1 MSTFMSAP
9 LMSQLFTMV
18 VYCCSCALA
27 FIPTNVSEWI
37 FMFIPQFAYSKALTV
52 YMSNELTKWEG
63 TYDEDSYTLI
73 GTLGWLLLDA
83 ILWLLL
89 WLYLDQVIPHGGG
102 TTQKPW
108 FPCDKG
114 YWKGEDGVVRQDPGA
129 TEMVATSSFQQAR
142 DPWLLNGQEATEA
155 AEPPEVATE
164 APPHWQPPSGRRS
177 VDEALSIQGRNSLI
191 EPVDRGMVAQ
201 ILAKNCVKVD
211 DLCVYF
217 KGIYNEEIKAV
228 DGVNFVMFPGEI
240 FALLG
245 HNGAGKSTTMS
256 AMVGLTAP
264 TKGVISA
271 FGRKVPEDLVEVRK
285 SMGFCPQHDV
295 LFPALTVVQHIE
307 LFSALAGR
315 QKSDEAEV
323 FKLVSDIGLHSRAH
337 YQVTQLSGGMKRKL
351 SVGLAFSGEPN
362 LVILDEP
369 TSGMDP
375 FSRRGLWDFLKLRR
389 QGRAMLLT
397 THFMDEAGVLGDRVA
412 IMRAGTV
419 QACGTADF
427 LKRRF
432 GCGYVLTIVME
443 ERSSSHEP
451 VRQLLGSI
459 LGHTL
464 EISGVGKEILANIPM
479 ECESQLSSCLA
490 ALSEKKV
497 ELSLATFGVSVSNLE
512 EVFLKVASG
521 DHASKQDQKEAE
533 TSFQAAMEE
542 VEAQAPQGPCFVMPN
557 PGGTVMQQMRGLL
570 ERRGSTAIRDMKT
583 FNMGCLAPVLMLVF
597 ATWIGAKI
605 VRDNKPLG
613 APGAP
618 VPIELSNLKATFA
631 STEGGMDGVDLIKES
646 TKTNYKCFTGD
657 YSGWTPQTCDVD
669 SEADRLT
676 NIPYGYLEQCKSKYK
691 YLELDCKKRWLR
703 HLLAFDELL

>member
-1 MSTFMSAP
+1 
-9 LMSQLFTMV
+9 
-18 VYCCSCALA
+18 
-27 FIPTNVSEWI
+27 
-37 FMFIPQFAYSKALTV
+37 
-52 YMSNELTKWEG
+52 
-63 TYDEDSYTLI
+63 
-73 GTLGWLLLDA
+73 
-83 ILWLLL
+83 
-89 WLYLDQVIPHGGG
+89 
-102 TTQKPW
+102 
-108 FPCDKG
+108 
-114 YWKGEDGVVRQDPGA
+114 
-129 TEMVATSSFQQAR
+129 
-142 DPWLLNGQEATEA
+142 
-155 AEPPEVATE
+155 
-164 APPHWQPPSGRRS
+164 
-177 VDEALSIQGRNSLI
+177 
-191 EPVDRGMVAQ
+191 VDRGMVAQ

-211 DLCVYF
+211 
-217 KGIYNEEIKAV
+217 EAWPSE
-228 DGVNFVMFPGEI
+228 
-240 FALLG
+240 
-245 HNGAGKSTTMS
+245 GKSTTMS

-295 LFPALTVVQHIE
+295 LFPAALAEDRSSRDALTVVQHIE

-375 FSRRGLWDFLKLRR
+375 LSRRGLWDFLKLRR

-490 ALSEKKV
+490 ALSEKKA
-497 ELSLATFGVSVSNLE
+497 ESMCIGRGGVSI
-512 EVFLKVASG
+512 FK
-521 DHASKQDQKEAE
+521 
-533 TSFQAAMEE
+533 
-542 VEAQAPQGPCFVMPN
+542 
-557 PGGTVMQQMRGLL
+557 
-570 ERRGSTAIRDMKT
+570 
-583 FNMGCLAPVLMLVF
+583 
-597 ATWIGAKI
+597 
-605 VRDNKPLG
+605 KPR
-613 APGAP
+613 P
-618 VPIELSNLKATFA
+618 S
-631 STEGGMDGVDLIKES
+631 SCDG
-646 TKTNYKCFTGD
+646 
-657 YSGWTPQTCDVD
+657 
-669 SEADRLT
+669 
-676 NIPYGYLEQCKSKYK
+676 
-691 YLELDCKKRWLR
+691 
-703 HLLAFDELL
+703 